1 LEEEEGEEM
10 KKSVI
15 WAAQTVLVVA
25 ALAQGAVHA
34 QPAEPAQTGN
44 RPEKAKSSKKAAKP
58 PARVSKVKFM
68 PGSEETVSQRVA
80 RLKRECKGAV
90 NAGAC
95 EGYTR

>member
-1 LEEEEGEEM
+1 M

-15 WAAQTVLVVA
+15 WPALAIFFVA
-25 ALAQGAVHA
+25 ALMQGTAYAQS
-34 QPAEPAQTGN
+34 AELAQTGSQ
-44 RPEKAKSSKKAAKP
+44 PEKAKSGKKAAKSP
-58 PARVSKVKFM
+58 VRGNKVKFM

-80 RLKRECKGAV
+80 RLKRECKGVV

>member
-1 LEEEEGEEM
+1 M
-10 KKSVI
+10 KKSVFG
-15 WAAQTVLVVA
+15 AVHALLVVA
-25 ALAQGAVHA
+25 ALVQGTAHVQA
-34 QPAEPAQTGN
+34 AEAAQTATQS
-44 RPEKAKSSKKAAKP
+44 EKAKPGKKPAKP
-58 PARVSKVKFM
+58 QARASKVKFM